1 MEFLQDLHLIQYEDD
16 VGADAVGVMIGRI
29 IMKPRYDFLSR
40 EESEWVERCQAMAI
54 VLFVVVVGVFTATGF
69 GG

>member
-1 MEFLQDLHLIQYEDD
+1 LEILQDLHLIQYEDE
-16 VGADAVGVMIGRI
+16 VGADVVGVLIGRLT
-29 IMKPRYDFLSR
+29 MKPRYDFLSR

>member
-1 MEFLQDLHLIQYEDD
+1 MEFLQDLHLIQYEDE
-16 VGADAVGVMIGRI
+16 VGADVVGVLIGRVT
-29 IMKPRYDFLSR
+29 MKPRYDFLSR